1 MLITEEENEIL
12 DKRYKEFIVLSEMLA
27 ALREAENVLGVVNTK
42 TIELRKAVNEQSIK
56 LIQINIPDELMNK
69 LLEQL

>member
-56 LIQINIPDELMNK
+56 LIQIDIPDELMNK